1 VHERLSFG
9 TDNRSKIASRDI
21 PPPLRDISA
30 DLQLLAMNVYV
41 RRWYDNPLCRASF
54 GIRFNHPLPAQMAIF
69 IERPSCTTAFPDL
82 HSPVIAV
89 GRYCEHKRDRCRNHY
104 SAQRSNQKYASH
116 FSNKLTS
123 VGLLSL
129 VRVRQILRATQ
140 ELYLAPSFARVLF
153 PLLPCTK
160 DRSSASGRF
169 LVLGLLLGRSFD
181 VQAIRSQ
188 LWLNSR

>member
-1 VHERLSFG
+1 MWE
-9 TDNRSKIASRDI
+9 
-21 PPPLRDISA
+21 PPSNILLR
-30 DLQLLAMNVYV
+30 
-41 RRWYDNPLCRASF
+41 RRYGDSLFTGS
-54 GIRFNHPLPAQMAIF
+54 IEDRFNQPRPTEVAVF
-69 IERPSCTTAFPDL
+69 IEGPSSAAAFPDL

-140 ELYLAPSFARVLF
+140 ELYLAPSFARLLF